1 MIDIYLFSTVREK
14 YVPFEKR
21 KTTDTVKGIV
31 GKFSVLV
38 NIHVKLRS
46 YKDIQY
52 KFYCMFFFFL
62 IKWSSIYIKMRSGV
76 GLC

>member
-1 MIDIYLFSTVREK
+1 MIDIYLYSTVREK

-38 NIHVKLRS
+38 NIVHVKLRF
-46 YKDIQY
+46 YKDIRH
-52 KFYCMFFFFL
+52 KFYCLSFELNEVIFTL
-62 IKWSSIYIKMRSGV
+62 K
-76 GLC
+76 

>member
-1 MIDIYLFSTVREK
+1 MIDVYLYSTVREK

-38 NIHVKLRS
+38 NIHVKF
-46 YKDIQY
+46 YKDIRH
-52 KFYCMFFFFL
+52 KFYCLSFELNEVIFTL
-62 IKWSSIYIKMRSGV
+62 K
-76 GLC
+76 